1 MPLRTSIPVGTVFPS
16 ADSPCP
22 RLTTIA
28 PPRLEFNESRGE
40 NMAKVLC
47 VCTCGNTKDA
57 WVDRLKSKKIRS
69 CGCYQIQV
77 RSENAGKL
85 KEHQRKQAPKWMMG
99 RLRTPTILACV
110 EVLDDRPDDTRISQW
125 DEIRVRCRTC
135 GIGTRKPAV
144 EIERHP
150 SACAR
155 CSGKE
160 QWTRGRLR
168 EAIAG
173 KRELY
178 DSTGTRPEEGSDE
191 ELIVLQ
197 NEYFFRCVN
206 CGDVKKA
213 TAFAASRL
221 KTASCKLCMERAQ
234 WTLGDFRAEVSK
246 LGGEVLDLTN
256 NDDSMLIY
264 ANQKLRVRCPFRH
277 EALKTPQHVKEQQ
290 TLCLECSTLRSER
303 IVRAYFEALFGTPFP
318 RSTPEW
324 LVNPATDYGMHIDGY
339 SESLRLA
346 FEHDGPQHHGVPFF
360 SMTPEDISDLQQR
373 DSIKNKLCQMN
384 AVRLIRVS
392 LHEIKPLEKL
402 REVITQ
408 ECAQLGVHVPHPHAP
423 VDCIAITPED
433 IRLFDEVRVIV
444 ESRGGKI
451 LSTAYLGSAEPL
463 EIDCGK
469 GHIFW
474 AAPHK
479 LKDRQFRWCRECYR
493 IRRRNEGAANNGGRT
508 YYERVVS
515 HLSEAGC
522 TIATPDADDFDA
534 RSIVSWVC
542 PCGIPR
548 GPAAAASVLATK
560 NNGLCRG
567 CIAKKAKED
576 HAYMPSGQR
585 LVVVPADHRLV

>member
-1 MPLRTSIPVGTVFPS
+1 MPPRKPIPVGTVFPS
-16 ADSPCP
+16 EDSP
-22 RLTTIA
+22 
-28 PPRLEFNESRGE
+28 PPRMTTTAPSRLEPNGSRGKKKS
-40 NMAKVLC
+40 KVLC
-47 VCTCGNTKDA
+47 ECTCGNTKDV
-57 WVDRLKSKKIRS
+57 WVDNLQSGHTRS
-69 CGCYQIQV
+69 CGCDQQRV
-77 RSENAGKL
+77 QAENARKL
-85 KEHQRKQAPKWMMG
+85 QEFRKQLPPKWTMR
-99 RLRTPTILACV
+99 RLRTPTILAYV
-110 EVLDDRPDDTRISQW
+110 EVLDERADDTRISQW
-125 DEIRVRCRTC
+125 DEIGVRCRTC
-135 GIGTRKPAV
+135 GIETRKPAV

-168 EAIAG
+168 KAIAG

-178 DSTGTRPEEGSDE
+178 DSTGTRLEEGPDDQ
-191 ELIVLQ
+191 LIALQ

-213 TAFAASRL
+213 NAFAASRL

-234 WTLGDFRAEVSK
+234 WTLGDFRDEVSK
-246 LGGEVLDLTN
+246 LGGEVLDLAN

-264 ANQKLRVRCPFRH
+264 ANQKLRVRCPFGH

-339 SESLRLA
+339 SDSLRLA
-346 FEHDGPQHHGVPFF
+346 FEHDGPQHHGVPFL

-373 DSIKNKLCQMN
+373 DSIKNELCQMN

-392 LHEIKPLEKL
+392 LHEIKPLAKL
-402 REVITQ
+402 REVIIE
-408 ECAQLGVHVPHPHAP
+408 ECAQLGVHVPYPHAP

-451 LSTAYLGSAEPL
+451 LSTAYLGSSEPL

-474 AAPHK
+474 ATPHK
-479 LKDRQFRWCRECYR
+479 LKDRQFRWCRKCYA
-493 IRRRNEGAANNGGRT
+493 IRLREQAAARHGGRT
-508 YYERVVS
+508 YYQRVAS

-522 TIATPDADDFDA
+522 TITTPDADDFDA
-534 RSIVSWVC
+534 RSIVSWAC
-542 PCGIPR
+542 ACGITR
-548 GPAAAASVLATK
+548 GPTAAASVLATK
-560 NNGLCRG
+560 NNGLCRA
-567 CIAKKAKED
+567 CIVKKQAAAISKQNL
-576 HAYMPSGQR
+576 AGASR
-585 LVVVPADHRLV
+585 